1 MGKHSVIFCQKI
13 LRLQRKTKSFSS
25 FAILLTLA
33 NTTTS
38 VIGVK
43 PCYPLGGAG
52 ICYDPTVTEASNC
65 YIDGTSTKVKMCCP
79 PNMYQGCFNGQL
91 VSCDGGGAA
100 MTIAITCGGDSSS
113 SSSDSSDSS
122 DEDDWFDV
130 VEDVVDA
137 TMDVVEDMINP

>member
-1 MGKHSVIFCQKI
+1 MFLKIQNLKKHSVIFCQKI
-13 LRLQRKTKSFSS
+13 LRLQRKMKSFSS

-43 PCYPLGGAG
+43 PCYHGGG
-52 ICYDPTVTEASNC
+52 GMCYDPTVTEASNC

-79 PNMYQGCFNGQL
+79 PNMYQGCFNGEL
-91 VSCDGGGAA
+91 VSCDGDGVA
-100 MTIAITCGGDSSS
+100 MTIAITCGA
-113 SSSDSSDSS
+113 DSSDSS